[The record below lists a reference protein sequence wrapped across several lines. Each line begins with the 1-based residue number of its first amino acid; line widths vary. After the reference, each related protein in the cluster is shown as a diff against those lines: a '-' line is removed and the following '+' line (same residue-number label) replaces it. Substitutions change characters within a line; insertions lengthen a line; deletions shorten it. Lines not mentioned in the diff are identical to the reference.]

1 MSRFDD
7 QYYQRFYGLVGV
19 HDHEQIG
26 HLATAVHEMCAW
38 WGVPPSSVLDVG
50 AGVGM
55 WRDWYRTH
63 HPEVRVSSVDISEH
77 ACAEWG
83 HERRDI
89 ASWKPAKP
97 FDLVI
102 CHGVVHYLD
111 DAAAE
116 AALANL
122 GAATRTVMYLELPTA
137 HDLHEVVDP
146 ERTDMEVHY
155 RTGEWYRDRL
165 RSQFQ
170 QAGAGLW
177 LRHGTVPLY
186 ELESAQA

>member
-1 MSRFDD
+1 MARFDD

-55 WRDWYRTH
+55 WRDWYRAQ
-63 HPEVRVSSVDISEH
+63 HPRVKVRSVDISEH
-77 ACAEWG
+77 ACAQWG
-83 HERRDI
+83 HELRDI
-89 ASWKPAKP
+89 ATWKPSKK

-102 CHGVVHYLD
+102 CHGVLHYLD
-111 DAAAE
+111 EPAAVSAI
-116 AALANL
+116 ANL
-122 GAATRTVMYLELPTA
+122 GAATRNVLYLELPTA
-137 HDLHEVVDP
+137 HDLAEVVDP
-146 ERTDMEVHY
+146 ELTDMDVHH
-155 RTGEWYRDRL
+155 RSGEWYRSRL
-165 RSQFQ
+165 NVHFQ

-177 LRHGTVPLY
+177 VRHGTVPLY
-186 ELESAQA
+186 ELESAQP